1 MELKNILEAILFAAV
16 KPLSAQ
22 ELAQI
27 VRKGSGG
34 DEASPRFAFAKVK
47 AEEVEEALKTLAGEW
62 SGRPILIQEIA
73 GGYRLGTAPDFA
85 VWVGEHSPEV
95 KPAKLSHPALE
106 TLAVI
111 AYRQPISRAEIEAV
125 RGVAVGGVLE
135 TLVERGVVRVAGR
148 AEVPGR
154 PLIYETTESFLE
166 HFGLRDLRELPN
178 VEELRR
184 AKLPVP
190 PAPPDENQ
198 PELIQENGETKAPE
212 AEAAETGTAVTEET
226 EATET
231 PEPAETESA
240 EVEETEETEETPAQE
255 IDGAVDEP
263 LNEEPLQDESDAAPV
278 KD

>member
-27 VRKGSGG
+27 VRKGSGS
-34 DEASPRFAFAKVK
+34 DETSPRHAFAKVK
-47 AEEVEEALKTLAGEW
+47 ADEVEEALKAMAEEW

-85 VWVGEHSPEV
+85 VWVGGHSPEV

-135 TLVERGVVRVAGR
+135 TLVERGVIRVAGR

-184 AKLPVP
+184 AKLPE
-190 PAPPDENQ
+190 PAAPANESQ
-198 PELIQENGETKAPE
+198 PELIQENSGAKAPE
-212 AEAAETGTAVTEET
+212 AEAAESG
-226 EATET
+226 
-231 PEPAETESA
+231 PAEA
-240 EVEETEETEETPAQE
+240 ETAEEETPAE
-255 IDGAVDEP
+255 EAGPEVNEP
-263 LNEEPLQDESDAAPV
+263 SNEEPLQDESDAAPV
-278 KD
+278 TN